1 MAISTAEVELDGAT
15 GAIKKAIWLSYILS
29 QLLLDKQDLNVTP
42 GTVLLYSDNQG
53 AIALAKN
60 PQFYSRTKDVD
71 IHVKFLREKVAD
83 ETIDLQYTPTEQMVA
98 DRLIKALDKS
108 KFEAFRAVI
117 DLEDPTLLQGLSDL
131 GEDLTRFWSIA
142 IRSWSNLV
150 FYNDCV
156 PINVIFEEYDVYH
169 RG

>member
-1 MAISTAEVELDGAT
+1 M
-15 GAIKKAIWLSYILS
+15 
-29 QLLLDKQDLNVTP
+29 DKQDLNVTP

-131 GEDLTRFWSIA
+131 GEDLTRF
-142 IRSWSNLV
+142 
-150 FYNDCV
+150 
-156 PINVIFEEYDVYH
+156 
-169 RG
+169 